1 MNTVS
6 RTLGLL
12 AALAFCLNSAFAST
26 TEAATTSD
34 ASGQDSATVSPPI
47 AEPAAGLNEKPA
59 TPKFGAGM
67 QIPVDGTSLDA
78 FDKSLADIKT
88 KTTKPEY
95 TTLSNAIDF
104 LMVYYIDARR
114 DRTKLA
120 ALLNG
125 MTGEQIVAMVKW

>member
-1 MNTVS
+1 MNIVS
-6 RTLGLL
+6 RTLGMLVV
-12 AALAFCLNSAFAST
+12 LAFCLNSAFAST
-26 TEAATTSD
+26 TEAATTNATSEH
-34 ASGQDSATVSPPI
+34 ASAVVIPPV
-47 AEPAAGLNEKPA
+47 AQPAAPSSDKLA

-78 FDKSLADIKT
+78 FEQSLADIKT

-95 TTLSNAIDF
+95 TTLTNAIDY

-125 MTGEQIVAMVKW
+125 MTGEQIVGMVKW